1 LVFFPIQS
9 GPPFWSQN
17 PLGSGLGKF
26 SVFSRFRLSAAA
38 SVSASASR
46 PAFGSA
52 FLPRFPST
60 PPCTHPVP
68 SSPAHDASQ
77 GGRAEGTRAFSS
89 GSRQLAN
96 PQSHCQMCILHYTYI
111 RGRSETA
118 HRREVLN
125 SAGLLSKRVLG
136 YRPIFISSNIL
147 MFLLHLHI
155 DETTSYSR

>member
-96 PQSHCQMCILHYTYI
+96 PRRTARCVYYTYI

-155 DETTSYSR
+155 DETASYSR

>member
-1 LVFFPIQS
+1 MVVFPIQS

-26 SVFSRFRLSAAA
+26 SVFSRFRFSAAA

-46 PAFGSA
+46 PAFGPA

-96 PQSHCQMCILHYTYI
+96 PRRTARCVYYTYI

-118 HRREVLN
+118 HGREVLN

-147 MFLLHLHI
+147 MFLLHLRI
-155 DETTSYSR
+155 DETTSYS